1 MDRKDIVFAIQENR
15 DLFKSEILIGKDL
28 KLKNYKELFK
38 NKELIKILNNESI
51 NETINAFTKG
61 NLNLT
66 EASTNS
72 YVHRNTLIYRI
83 NKVKK
88 SIGLDFRK
96 FEDCVIYLN
105 MLEIYKMVNKKWC
118 LEIPLNY

>member
-105 MLEIYKMVNKKWC
+105 MLEIYKMVNKK
-118 LEIPLNY
+118 